1 MTRLLLW
8 VIVITVAV
16 MVLSEQ
22 GLVKMEG
29 VPTDFSEWFAP
40 SQEEILVKEKARLE
54 TKVARKEQV
63 RLQTPEIR
71 VIKLEPG
78 QTVRVPVGEKYEFD
92 CHNGEFY
99 FSLLYK
105 GQQMKTGYFKPGF
118 MMNTSSIQ
126 VDEIEFHQH
135 PQYPYGDLDIRLTLA
150 TAE

>member
-16 MVLSEQ
+16 MFLSEQ

-40 SQEEILVKEKARLE
+40 SPEEVLVKEKARLE
-54 TKVARKEQV
+54 TEIALKEQI
-63 RLQTPEIR
+63 RLQTPSTR

-92 CHNGEFY
+92 CRDGEFY

-105 GQQMKTGYFKPGF
+105 GQQRKTGYFKPGF
-118 MMNTSSIQ
+118 MMNTGSIP
-126 VDEIEFHQH
+126 VDEIEFHQN
-135 PQYPYGDLDIRLTLA
+135 PQYPYGDLAILLTS
-150 TAE
+150 TPAE